1 MLDINLLLKER
12 GGDPELVKESQ
23 RRRGASVEV
32 VDEILDKYKEWVKT
46 QFNSD
51 QKNKE
56 INAIQKEIGKKF
68 KAKED
73 ASELLKQKE
82 TLQKEKEAFQAQSKE
97 QEAAWKEKLATLGN
111 IVHSSVPTSM
121 DEDNNEVIR
130 TYHHNGVEPTK
141 RTDILSH
148 HEVLARLDGY
158 DQERGANVA
167 GHRGYFLT
175 GVGVDLNLAMINY
188 GLSFLARRGY
198 KKLMTPFFMK
208 KDVMAKTAQL
218 SQFDEEL
225 YKVVGDGD
233 DKYLI
238 ATSEQ
243 PISAF
248 HSNEWFEK
256 PSEQLPLKYAGYST
270 CFRKEAGAHGK
281 DTWGIFR
288 VHQFEKIEQ
297 FVLTE
302 PEKSWEMFNDMISH
316 SEEFF
321 QSLGLSYR
329 VVAIVSG
336 ALNNAAAKKYDLEAW
351 FPYQGEYKE
360 LVSCSNCT
368 DYQSRRLE
376 IRCGVKK
383 MSDREKK
390 YVHCL
395 NSTLCATER
404 AICGILETWQR
415 EDGLEI
421 PPPLVPYMDGRTFIP
436 YSKPLPKTSS
446 KPGKK

>member
-1 MLDINLLLKER
+1 MFLCYPLHKLDFGI
-12 GGDPELVKESQ
+12 DTTT
-23 RRRGASVEV
+23 A
-32 VDEILDKYKEWVKT
+32 

-256 PSEQLPLKYAGYST
+256 PSEQLPLKYVSEVMLYYHVII
-270 CFRKEAGAHGK
+270 HG
-281 DTWGIFR
+281 
-288 VHQFEKIEQ
+288 
-297 FVLTE
+297 
-302 PEKSWEMFNDMISH
+302 
-316 SEEFF
+316 
-321 QSLGLSYR
+321 
-329 VVAIVSG
+329 
-336 ALNNAAAKKYDLEAW
+336 
-351 FPYQGEYKE
+351 
-360 LVSCSNCT
+360 
-368 DYQSRRLE
+368 
-376 IRCGVKK
+376 
-383 MSDREKK
+383 
-390 YVHCL
+390 
-395 NSTLCATER
+395 
-404 AICGILETWQR
+404 
-415 EDGLEI
+415 
-421 PPPLVPYMDGRTFIP
+421 
-436 YSKPLPKTSS
+436 
-446 KPGKK
+446 